1 MANYEKATKEW
12 SILPC
17 INELWK
23 IFHCLYTN
31 HFCGRKKIDFIINYL
46 FSLSCDLGEINH
58 LHLIKCETVRP
69 IKDCF
74 RVLYSTWYEAVAV
87 MKVCIWTNVTVGIIA
102 DVAVMSSTKCW
113 TIAWAPVNCVLR
125 TTHHALEWRQSF
137 FVDDGQDRSTG
148 RVTVYTTVTWIGHY
162 RCKI

>member
-23 IFHCLYTN
+23 ILHCLYTN

-46 FSLSCDLGEINH
+46 FSLSCDSGEINH

-148 RVTVYTTVTWIGHY
+148 RVTVYTTVT
-162 RCKI
+162 

>member
-12 SILPC
+12 SISPC
-17 INELWK
+17 INMSFEK
-23 IFHCLYTN
+23 FFTASIQITSVAE
-31 HFCGRKKIDFIINYL
+31 KKFDSITNYL
-46 FSLSCDLGEINH
+46 FSVSCDSDEINH
-58 LHLIKCETVRP
+58 LHFIKCETVRP
-69 IKDCF
+69 SKGCF

-87 MKVCIWTNVTVGIIA
+87 MKVCIWTNLTVGIIA

-125 TTHHALEWRQSF
+125 TTHHALEWCQSF

-148 RVTVYTTVTWIGHY
+148 RVTVYTTVT
-162 RCKI
+162 